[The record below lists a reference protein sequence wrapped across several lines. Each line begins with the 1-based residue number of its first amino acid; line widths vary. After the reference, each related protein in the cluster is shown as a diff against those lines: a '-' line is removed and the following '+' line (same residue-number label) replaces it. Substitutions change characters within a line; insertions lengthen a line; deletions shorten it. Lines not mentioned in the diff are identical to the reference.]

1 MRRFPTKHLNKGE
14 SYMSED
20 VHVRTVSTRREMDGL
35 FELAAGFVG
44 GAARIGLTVAS
55 APLVLLPRNS
65 RRRVRRAMAELARAV
80 VAFPRELAAVS
91 ERVVDDIYAG
101 GAPTVDLPSVGEVR
115 DRARAFTERLSKAAD
130 EFGSSVSRATSQAA
144 DATER
149 AAARVDEW
157 VEKA

>member
-1 MRRFPTKHLNKGE
+1 
-14 SYMSED
+14 MSED
-20 VHVRTVSTRREMDGL
+20 VNVRTVTTRREMDGL

-91 ERVVDDIYAG
+91 ERVVDDIYANG
-101 GAPTVDLPSVGEVR
+101 GPTNVNLPSVGEVR
-115 DRARAFTERLSKAAD
+115 DRARAFTDRLSKAAD
-130 EFGSSVSRATSQAA
+130 EFGASVSRATSQAA

-157 VEKA
+157 VEKQ